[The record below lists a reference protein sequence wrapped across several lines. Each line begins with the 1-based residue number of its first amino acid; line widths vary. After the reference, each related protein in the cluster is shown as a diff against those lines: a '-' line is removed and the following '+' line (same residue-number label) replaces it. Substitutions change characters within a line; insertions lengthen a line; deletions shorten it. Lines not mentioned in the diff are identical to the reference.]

1 MDNSYDALGMDFGDP
16 EADPADY
23 FRMEGNR
30 KRAALT
36 MVDGCD
42 ERITAL
48 MLNQRM
54 DRAEREA
61 QIAWLTRIRAKHAVM
76 S

>member
-1 MDNSYDALGMDFGDP
+1 MIDSYDALGMDFGDP
-16 EADPADY
+16 EFDPADY
-23 FRMEGNR
+23 YRMEASRQRG
-30 KRAALT
+30 ALT

-42 ERITAL
+42 ERITSL
-48 MLNQRM
+48 MINKRM

-76 S
+76 P

>member
-1 MDNSYDALGMDFGDP
+1 MDNSYDILGQDFGDP
-16 EADPADY
+16 EFDPADY
-23 FRMEGNR
+23 YRMEASR

-36 MVDGCD
+36 MIDGCD

-48 MLNQRM
+48 MLNRRM

-61 QIAWLTRIRAKHAVM
+61 QIAWLTRIRAKYAVM

>member
-16 EADPADY
+16 EFDPADY
-23 FRMEGNR
+23 YRMKANR
-30 KRAALT
+30 KRAALL

-48 MLNQRM
+48 MLNKRM

-61 QIAWLTRIRAKHAVM
+61 QIAWLTRIRAKHAVTP
-76 S
+76 